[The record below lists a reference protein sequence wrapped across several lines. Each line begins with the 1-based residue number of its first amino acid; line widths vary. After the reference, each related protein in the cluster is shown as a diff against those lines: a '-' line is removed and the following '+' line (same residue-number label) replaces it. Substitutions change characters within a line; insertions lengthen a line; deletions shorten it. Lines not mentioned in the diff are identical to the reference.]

1 MRIFWFKTR
10 SIPNGRSLRDRLA
23 AMPRYR
29 LLPGIAGF
37 ALLLQVAACGAP
49 EHEELRG
56 SLYFAAG
63 NYLALLDLRDGSTS
77 VVANLGDA
85 DIRSLSPQL
94 EDRLLLT
101 VYGNENNRETRNLV
115 LYDLASRQTLTLLNG
130 HIGYYLPGTMTLVF
144 DDGARIYVTEP
155 IQGDWEKTEVI
166 EHRYNQGVD
175 IVPIAATRFIYR
187 VADGPLYVYDQVAG
201 RSIELRGL
209 GSTCRFERALWF
221 AEREQMLCQLRHEG
235 ESMQYAFVGLDGTV
249 HEDVSLPSSRDLRP
263 LAFLP
268 DQDVLIL
275 TERWRGG
282 LADRVRWAV
291 WVYRF
296 DSGEAY
302 RLLDDQHLGEHVSYA
317 RD

>member
-1 MRIFWFKTR
+1 M
-10 SIPNGRSLRDRLA
+10 
-23 AMPRYR
+23 
-29 LLPGIAGF
+29 
-37 ALLLQVAACGAP
+37 LQVTACNGP
-49 EHEELRG
+49 DHEELRG

-101 VYGNENNRETRNLV
+101 VYGSENNKETRHLV
-115 LYDLASRQTLTLLNG
+115 LYDLESRQTLTLLNG
-130 HIGYYLPGTMTLVF
+130 YTGFYLPGTRTLVF
-144 DDGARIYVTEP
+144 DDGVRTYVTERV
-155 IQGDWEKTEVI
+155 QGDWEKTEVV
-166 EHRYNQGVD
+166 EHRYNQRVD
-175 IVPIAATRFIYR
+175 IVPITATRFVYR
-187 VADGPLYVYDQVAG
+187 VADGPLYVYDKTAG
-201 RSIELRGL
+201 RSIELSAL
-209 GSTCRFERALWF
+209 ASTCRFERALWST
-221 AEREQMLCQLRHEG
+221 ERELMLCQVRHEG
-235 ESMQYAFVGLDGTV
+235 EYFEYAFVGLDGTV
-249 HEDVSLPSSRDLRP
+249 HDSIPLPPSHDLRP

-282 LADRVRWAV
+282 LADRVKWGL

-296 DSGEAY
+296 DTGEAY
-302 RLLDDQHLGEHVSYA
+302 RLLDDQYLGDHVLYT